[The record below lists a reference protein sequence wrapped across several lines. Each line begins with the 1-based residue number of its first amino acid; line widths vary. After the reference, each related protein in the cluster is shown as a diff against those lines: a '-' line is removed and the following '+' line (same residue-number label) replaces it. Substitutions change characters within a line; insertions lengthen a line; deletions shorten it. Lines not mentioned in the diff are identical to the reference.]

1 MKEKSIPSQVLS
13 DIQDR
18 DVVERLVTM
27 PTWMTS
33 RGFPAVQSLDSNL
46 PSPAATNTGKKKS
59 LFALQCDSHSP
70 EFFGFKPT
78 NQTQPFGRD
87 KVQPFDMNTEPSREA
102 PPTTNE
108 STQFASTASQAWT
121 GLLGSDSA
129 PCPAFSSPSLISG
142 EGLVRSE
149 VNWET
154 AAEEVKKIHLENV
167 ERLREVSEAE
177 LRAERQ
183 RVERA
188 LGPELVAFLK
198 TRSTRRE
205 RGEGVKER
213 GEGMETE
220 EGSRGEGERG
230 ETGVVATATW
240 VHMDQVQ
247 RDKMEWMTDVL
258 PTDLKEGGPVRFS
271 MEGLIIPRGTSLPS
285 HSALYHHGDEPAVN
299 SPHPPISEV
308 MFFSLCRQLATL

>member
-1 MKEKSIPSQVLS
+1 MFPLPEPPLSYSQIPSQVLS

-46 PSPAATNTGKKKS
+46 PSPAATGKKKS

-121 GLLGSDSA
+121 SLLGSDSA

-258 PTDLKEGGPVRFS
+258 PTDLKVCMTYYTTVEIESKF
-271 MEGLIIPRGTSLPS
+271 LPRIWVKNRPTNYNNMRGKERTLKP
-285 HSALYHHGDEPAVN
+285 
-299 SPHPPISEV
+299 PHPN
-308 MFFSLCRQLATL
+308 